1 MELHGQGTKDTQL
14 VARWT
19 KQRWREGG
27 PATCHL
33 SSLQDL
39 TTGKRSVTV
48 QGILVRVLDKNKLV
62 QEAACSALATF
73 AEEAGPDLVP
83 HLPVG
88 GDARSPSFCLHACC
102 QTHSDSCSHFLADS
116 GFSTSFSIIR
126 EDSPSFCLVH
136 ASITNGFMLKLDSY
150 ALSGSHTKYGV

>member
-1 MELHGQGTKDTQL
+1 MRRL
-14 VARWT
+14 
-19 KQRWREGG
+19 
-27 PATCHL
+27 ATCHL

-39 TTGKRSVTV
+39 TTGKRSITV

-88 GDARSPSFCLHACC
+88 CYAFLPPCL
-102 QTHSDSCSHFLADS
+102 QPDIFRLMFPLF
-116 GFSTSFSIIR
+116 G
-126 EDSPSFCLVH
+126 
-136 ASITNGFMLKLDSY
+136 
-150 ALSGSHTKYGV
+150 